1 MSNIFTQLKDF
12 VEKPNRNT
20 FDLSYQNNLTME
32 FGKLYP
38 VFCKEVVPGDSMR
51 IKPTFGLRFMPLVFP
66 VQTRMQANL
75 HFFYVR
81 NRNLWKDWP
90 DFIGRTKKN
99 LVLPFLSPSV
109 AKKVCKTRG
118 LGDYFG
124 IPTTLAGEFGANEVI
139 RTQNLYQHIT
149 DWEWFRVYHNYN
161 DFSNA
166 RDFFD
171 MTFNQIVDATDA
183 STGYEPQGGIS
194 QSCAAITK
202 PLRGRIGTTFALTY
216 RKSDVPR
223 SIGDVDPISLTA
235 DAIMMNDAEMHDTF
249 GDAGYYQFREWNK
262 LDVCFM
268 IEDDGDYKN
277 VIRFSYMCPFAG
289 QEDQDAVHSLDMTKT
304 SQIYWSEFGTLIIPN
319 DERSEIEKEG
329 FSAFIDWLT
338 ENGYQYRIMFKQYA
352 PEYMTFDG
360 VNYNTT
366 MFTRTAAF
374 PAANPDGSVSDLNEA
389 FGILQAVIPLENSG
403 TRDLSELDDLFNP
416 YANGDIKVSALPFRA
431 YESIYNAFYR
441 NQFND
446 PFVLNGQK
454 EFNKFITTDE
464 GGEDSTDYDLMFRN
478 YEQDFLTSA
487 KQSPVDG
494 DITPLVGVSGTG
506 TFTFQNADGS
516 QVNITPKFAEDGTTI
531 IGLETVE
538 GTPENTSSIRRLMD
552 MASVGISINDF
563 RNVNALQRWLE
574 TNLRRGY
581 RYKDQLLSHFGVEA
595 KFDVLDMPE
604 FIGGMSE
611 PVMVNQINQSVDQ
624 TGTADGLGDF
634 SKVLGSF
641 AGQASV
647 LAQSKHDV
655 EKYCDEHGFIIGILS
670 ISPVPN
676 YSQLLPKFFLK
687 NNVLDYYFPEFGHIG
702 NQPIPYSEVCPLQSY
717 AAEVAGGD
725 EKLTDVFGYQRAWY
739 DYLASVDEV
748 HGDFRTSLEGFLIN
762 RVFDVRPELGKDFL
776 EVDPDN
782 MSNPF
787 SVTDKTDKILG
798 QVYFDVT
805 AQRPIPKFGIPRLE

>member
-1 MSNIFTQLKDF
+1 MSNIFTKMKDY
-12 VEKPNRNT
+12 VDKPNRNT
-20 FDLSYQNNLTME
+20 FDLSFQNNLTME

-38 VFCKEVVPGDSMR
+38 VFCKEVIPGDSMR

-90 DFIGRTKKN
+90 DFIGRTKKD
-99 LVLPFLSPSV
+99 LVLPFLSKEV
-109 AKKVCKTRG
+109 AKKVCVTKG
-118 LGDYFG
+118 LGDYLG
-124 IPTTLAGEFGANEVI
+124 LPTTIVGEYGSKKEQVVSQALYKKPIWNDSYTNYALSSSESSAVSFAHGLAFSTVLSNTENTNVSAYRTAGSVTEPLDFELI
-139 RTQNLYQHIT
+139 RSIAGHRYLTAFAVLRVVGSVTQSTVFNLNLYT
-149 DWEWFRVYHNYN
+149 PY
-161 DFSNA
+161 
-166 RDFFD
+166 
-171 MTFNQIVDATDA
+171 
-183 STGYEPQGGIS
+183 G
-194 QSCAAITK
+194 
-202 PLRGRIGTTFALTY
+202 
-216 RKSDVPR
+216 
-223 SIGDVDPISLTA
+223 
-235 DAIMMNDAEMHDTF
+235 
-249 GDAGYYQFREWNK
+249 
-262 LDVCFM
+262 
-268 IEDDGDYKN
+268 DGDYRET
-277 VIRFSYMCPFAG
+277 VYTSYL
-289 QEDQDAVHSLDMTKT
+289 ST
-304 SQIYWSEFGTLIIPN
+304 SGVSG
-319 DERSEIEKEG
+319 EG
-329 FSAFIDWLT
+329 FTIRVPHTSVKGDSLMVLKGAGTTPSDSH
-338 ENGYQYRIMFKQYA
+338 
-352 PEYMTFDG
+352 PERLMPAIKAVVLDDPKIVDNSKYFPVSFTFDLDDESLRWIWIDYDAE
-360 VNYNTT
+360 V
-366 MFTRTAAF
+366 
-374 PAANPDGSVSDLNEA
+374 PASS
-389 FGILQAVIPLENSG
+389 SG
-403 TRDLSELDDLFNP
+403 TYADMIEGIKRLYGTSTVRVSLRIAGSDTSMGSYATWSDRYAGALGFEYQSTDEINDDISSFSSKYNP
-416 YANGDIKVSALPFRA
+416 YANGDLKVSALPFRA

-446 PFVLNGQK
+446 PFTINGVK
-454 EFNKFITTDE
+454 EFNKFITNNE
-464 GGEDSTDYDLMFRN
+464 GGEDSTPYDLYLRN
-478 YEQDFLTSA
+478 WEQDFLTSA

-516 QVNITPKFAEDGTTI
+516 QVNITPKYAADGNTI

-611 PVMVNQINQSVDQ
+611 PVLVNQVNQSVDQ
-624 TGTADGLGDF
+624 TGDPSGMGDF
-634 SKVLGSF
+634 SKVLGSY

-647 LAQSKHDV
+647 LAQSRHDV

-670 ISPVPN
+670 ITPVPN

-702 NQPIPYSEVCPLQSY
+702 NQPVPYSEVCPLQSY
-717 AAEVAGGD
+717 IAGD
-725 EKLTDVFGYQRAWY
+725 SLNDVFGYQRAWY

-762 RVFDVRPELGKDFL
+762 RVFNSRPELGKEFL
-776 EVDPDN
+776 QVNPDPDAG

>member
-1 MSNIFTQLKDF
+1 MKDY
-12 VEKPNRNT
+12 VDKPNRNT

-66 VQTRMQANL
+66 IQTRMQANL

-90 DFIGRTKKN
+90 DFIGRTKKD
-99 LVLPFLSPSV
+99 LVLPYLSKEV

-124 IPTTLAGEFGANEVI
+124 LPTTIVGEYGSKREFSDSSILSKVETWNNSFTNYALSSTESIADSWANGLAFSTVKANTDSLPSAASSAY
-139 RTQNLYQHIT
+139 RTAGSVSEPLDFESIKSVNGHRYLRFDVRLLVSNSSSTHFNRFRIDLYT
-149 DWEWFRVYHNYN
+149 PW
-161 DFSNA
+161 
-166 RDFFD
+166 
-171 MTFNQIVDATDA
+171 
-183 STGYEPQGGIS
+183 G
-194 QSCAAITK
+194 
-202 PLRGRIGTTFALTY
+202 
-216 RKSDVPR
+216 
-223 SIGDVDPISLTA
+223 
-235 DAIMMNDAEMHDTF
+235 
-249 GDAGYYQFREWNK
+249 
-262 LDVCFM
+262 
-268 IEDDGDYKN
+268 DGDYRQTVN
-277 VIRFSYMCPFAG
+277 TSYEAVSGASGEYYNLLVPSRPTDLAIGDALSVYKGSGASAGFLMSGVTAVVTGTPVLSGSNYVVPVSVGVDLDDDSVRWIWLDYNTDPTSTKSGSYADLISGLKELYGTTRVLVSLRVAGTSTSYNSYASWADRFAG
-289 QEDQDAVHSLDMTKT
+289 PISMDFMSEELSNQDIS
-304 SQIYWSEFGTLIIPN
+304 N
-319 DERSEIEKEG
+319 
-329 FSAFIDWLT
+329 
-338 ENGYQYRIMFKQYA
+338 
-352 PEYMTFDG
+352 
-360 VNYNTT
+360 
-366 MFTRTAAF
+366 FTDRY
-374 PAANPDGSVSDLNEA
+374 
-389 FGILQAVIPLENSG
+389 
-403 TRDLSELDDLFNP
+403 NP
-416 YANGDIKVSALPFRA
+416 YANGDIKISALPFRA

-446 PFVLNGQK
+446 PFTIDGVK
-454 EFNKFITTDE
+454 EYNKFITTDE
-464 GGEDSTDYDLMFRN
+464 GGEDSTPYDICYRN

-516 QVNITPKFAEDGTTI
+516 QVNITPKFAEDGNTI

-581 RYKDQLLSHFGVEA
+581 RYKDQLLSHFGVDA

-611 PVMVNQINQSVDQ
+611 PVLVNQINQNVDQ
-624 TGTADGLGDF
+624 TGDPSGLGDF

-647 LAQSKHDV
+647 LAQSRHNI

-670 ISPVPN
+670 ITPVPN

-687 NNVLDYYFPEFGHIG
+687 SSVLDYYFPEFGHIG

-717 AAEVAGGD
+717 IAGD
-725 EKLTDVFGYQRAWY
+725 KLTDVFGYQRAWY

-776 EVDPDN
+776 QVTPDD

-787 SVTDKTDKILG
+787 SVTDDVDKILG
-798 QVYFDVT
+798 QIYFEVT

>member
-1 MSNIFTQLKDF
+1 MSNIFTKMKDY

-20 FDLSYQNNLTME
+20 FDLSFQNNLTME

-66 VQTRMQANL
+66 IQTRMQANL

-90 DFIGRTKKN
+90 DFIGRTKKD

-109 AKKVCKTRG
+109 AKKVCRTRG
-118 LGDYFG
+118 LGDYLG
-124 IPTTLAGEFGANEVI
+124 LPTTIVGNYGSISEFSVSDMLYEMSPYQNTFTNYALSSAVSGTDAYSSGLSLSTVKTNSDSNDATAY
-139 RTQNLYQHIT
+139 RTGGTVTSNPVALDTVSEIDGKRIVRLHAIAKAT
-149 DWEWFRVYHNYN
+149 STSAAFKFRL
-161 DFSNA
+161 
-166 RDFFD
+166 DFF
-171 MTFNQIVDATDA
+171 TP
-183 STGYEPQGGIS
+183 Y
-194 QSCAAITK
+194 
-202 PLRGRIGTTFALTY
+202 
-216 RKSDVPR
+216 
-223 SIGDVDPISLTA
+223 
-235 DAIMMNDAEMHDTF
+235 
-249 GDAGYYQFREWNK
+249 
-262 LDVCFM
+262 
-268 IEDDGDYKN
+268 DDGDYRDTAHSAHADTGVAAEIFCFQPLSTSKAGDVLTAYYGDQVPSGDGHVASGIKVTVTEDARPSGTSN
-277 VIRFSYMCPFAG
+277 IFQVPVQIDIDLNSLRYIWIDFSSEVPSSHSGEYGDFVDGLKTLYGSASALVSFRFSNPSARNYG
-289 QEDQDAVHSLDMTKT
+289 QWSNNFFGALDMELQVISLSNRDI
-304 SQIYWSEFGTLIIPN
+304 SQ
-319 DERSEIEKEG
+319 
-329 FSAFIDWLT
+329 FSST
-338 ENGYQYRIMFKQYA
+338 Y
-352 PEYMTFDG
+352 
-360 VNYNTT
+360 
-366 MFTRTAAF
+366 
-374 PAANPDGSVSDLNEA
+374 
-389 FGILQAVIPLENSG
+389 
-403 TRDLSELDDLFNP
+403 NP
-416 YANGDIKVSALPFRA
+416 YANGDIKINALPFRA

-446 PFVLNGQK
+446 PFTINGVK
-454 EFNKFITTDE
+454 EFNKFITNDE
-464 GGEDSTDYDLMFRN
+464 GGEDRTDYDLLLRN
-478 YEQDFLTSA
+478 WEQDFLTSA

-516 QVNITPKFAEDGTTI
+516 QFNITPKYAEDGNTI
-531 IGLETVE
+531 IGLETIE

-581 RYKDQLLSHFGVEA
+581 RYKDQLMSHFGVDA

-611 PVMVNQINQSVDQ
+611 PVIVNQINQSVDQ
-624 TGTADGLGDF
+624 TGDPSGLGDF
-634 SKVLGSF
+634 SKVLGSY

-647 LAQSKHDV
+647 LAQSRHDV

-670 ISPVPN
+670 VTPVPN
-676 YSQLLPKFFLK
+676 YSQLLPKVFQKFS
-687 NNVLDYYFPEFGHIG
+687 VLDYYFPEFGHIG

-717 AAEVAGGD
+717 IAGD
-725 EKLTDVFGYQRAWY
+725 ALTDVFGYQRAWY

-748 HGDFRTSLEGFLIN
+748 HGDFRTSLDGFLIN
-762 RVFDVRPELGKDFL
+762 RVFDSRPELGKSFL
-776 EVDPDN
+776 QVDPSDDGG

-787 SVTDKTDKILG
+787 SVTDETDKILG
-798 QVYFDVT
+798 QVYFEVT

>member
-1 MSNIFTQLKDF
+1 MSNIFTKMKDY

-20 FDLSYQNNLTME
+20 FDLSFQNNLTME

-38 VFCKEVVPGDSMR
+38 VFCKEVIPGDSFR

-81 NRNLWKDWP
+81 NRNLWKDWT
-90 DFIGRTKKN
+90 DFIGRTKKD
-99 LVLPFLSPSV
+99 LVLPFLSPAV
-109 AKKVCKTRG
+109 AKKVCKTCG
-118 LGDYFG
+118 LGDYLG
-124 IPTTLAGEFGANEVI
+124 VPTTIVGNYGSVWQLSDADILYPMSGYVNTFTNYAMSSAESGTDAWAHGLSLTTIQANTTGNTDLAFRTGGSIANTSLDLGAIREIDGKRVLVINTLSKATSTNAATNFRLDFLTPYDDNDYRDTANLAHTDSGVQAERFAFLVTKDNVSGDVLTCYYGSAVAEGHECDAIKVTVTGDPVVSGAANMWQVPVRLEIDLAALRFIWIDFSASPAATHSGDLSAFVEGLKTLYGTSEVLISYRMAYPSKRNYGQWSNQFFGAISFEAQVGSSAN
-139 RTQNLYQHIT
+139 RDIT
-149 DWEWFRVYHNYN
+149 SYSSVYNPY
-161 DFSNA
+161 
-166 RDFFD
+166 
-171 MTFNQIVDATDA
+171 
-183 STGYEPQGGIS
+183 
-194 QSCAAITK
+194 
-202 PLRGRIGTTFALTY
+202 
-216 RKSDVPR
+216 
-223 SIGDVDPISLTA
+223 
-235 DAIMMNDAEMHDTF
+235 
-249 GDAGYYQFREWNK
+249 
-262 LDVCFM
+262 
-268 IEDDGDYKN
+268 
-277 VIRFSYMCPFAG
+277 
-289 QEDQDAVHSLDMTKT
+289 
-304 SQIYWSEFGTLIIPN
+304 
-319 DERSEIEKEG
+319 
-329 FSAFIDWLT
+329 
-338 ENGYQYRIMFKQYA
+338 ENG
-352 PEYMTFDG
+352 
-360 VNYNTT
+360 
-366 MFTRTAAF
+366 
-374 PAANPDGSVSDLNEA
+374 DLK
-389 FGILQAVIPLENSG
+389 I
-403 TRDLSELDDLFNP
+403 
-416 YANGDIKVSALPFRA
+416 SALPFRA

-446 PFVLNGQK
+446 PFTINGVK
-454 EFNKFITTDE
+454 EFNRFITTDE
-464 GGEDSTDYDLMFRN
+464 GGEDSTDYDLCKRN

-506 TFTFQNADGS
+506 TFTFQNADGT
-516 QVNITPKFAEDGTTI
+516 QVNITPKYAADGTTI

-538 GTPENTSSIRRLMD
+538 GTPENTSSIRRMMD

-624 TGTADGLGDF
+624 TGDPSGMGDF
-634 SKVLGSF
+634 SKVLGSY

-717 AAEVAGGD
+717 IAGD
-725 EKLTDVFGYQRAWY
+725 PLTDVFGYNRAWY

-748 HGDFRTSLEGFLIN
+748 HGDFRLSLEGFLIN
-762 RVFDVRPELGKDFL
+762 RVFDSRPELGKDFL
-776 EVDPDN
+776 EVDPDV

-787 SVTDKTDKILG
+787 SVTEDVDKILG
-798 QVYFDVT
+798 QVYFEVT

>member
-1 MSNIFTQLKDF
+1 MKDY
-12 VEKPNRNT
+12 VDKPNRNT
-20 FDLSYQNNLTME
+20 FDLSFQNNLTME

-66 VQTRMQANL
+66 IQTRMQANL

-90 DFIGRTKKN
+90 DFIGRTKKD
-99 LVLPFLSPSV
+99 LVLPYLSKSV
-109 AKKVCKTRG
+109 AKKVCVTRG

-124 IPTTLAGEFGANEVI
+124 LPTTIVGE
-139 RTQNLYQHIT
+139 Y
-149 DWEWFRVYHNYN
+149 
-161 DFSNA
+161 
-166 RDFFD
+166 
-171 MTFNQIVDATDA
+171 
-183 STGYEPQGGIS
+183 
-194 QSCAAITK
+194 
-202 PLRGRIGTTFALTY
+202 
-216 RKSDVPR
+216 
-223 SIGDVDPISLTA
+223 
-235 DAIMMNDAEMHDTF
+235 
-249 GDAGYYQFREWNK
+249 
-262 LDVCFM
+262 
-268 IEDDGDYKN
+268 
-277 VIRFSYMCPFAG
+277 
-289 QEDQDAVHSLDMTKT
+289 
-304 SQIYWSEFGTLIIPN
+304 
-319 DERSEIEKEG
+319 
-329 FSAFIDWLT
+329 
-338 ENGYQYRIMFKQYA
+338 
-352 PEYMTFDG
+352 
-360 VNYNTT
+360 
-366 MFTRTAAF
+366 
-374 PAANPDGSVSDLNEA
+374 GSVSDFPVSKTLFKKPIWNDSYVNYALSSSDSLPVSFAHGLALSTVIANTESNNVTAYRTAGSVSDPFDVESVRSINGHRYITA
-389 FGILQAVIPLENSG
+389 FAILRVPSSG
-403 TRDLSELDDLFNP
+403 SYTCVNFNVNMFTPFGDGDWRETVYATFTATTGVTGEGFCAIVPSDVKTGDTITILKGAGTSPSDSHPEREMPAISCYVNGEIKTDSTTKYVPIQLSFDLDDDSLRWIWIDYTPDVPASSGGNFSALVSALKDLYGGSSVRFSLRIVGDRTSLGNYATWSDRYAGALGMDFQSVELTNADLGSFSDRYNP
-416 YANGDIKVSALPFRA
+416 YANGDIKISALPFRA

-446 PFVLNGQK
+446 PFTIDGVK
-454 EFNKFITTDE
+454 EYNKFITTDE
-464 GGEDSTDYDLMFRN
+464 GGEDSTPYDICYRN

-516 QVNITPKFAEDGTTI
+516 QVNITPKFAEDGNTI

-581 RYKDQLLSHFGVEA
+581 RYKDQLLSHFGVDA

-611 PVMVNQINQSVDQ
+611 PVLVNQINQNVDQ
-624 TGTADGLGDF
+624 TGDPSGLGDF

-647 LAQSKHDV
+647 LAQSRHDV

-670 ISPVPN
+670 ITPVPN

-687 NNVLDYYFPEFGHIG
+687 SSVLDYYFPEFGHIG

-717 AAEVAGGD
+717 IAGD
-725 EKLTDVFGYQRAWY
+725 KLTDVFGYQRAWY

-776 EVDPDN
+776 QVTPDD

-787 SVTDKTDKILG
+787 SVTDDVDKILG
-798 QVYFDVT
+798 QIYFEVT